1 MNLGVLLGI
10 YSNDIRLKQ
19 VAAAI
24 SLPHPRFR
32 ACLEGLHGA
41 SAAFI
46 AATAWKLS
54 DCNHVFVLSDNEEA
68 AYFHNDLEH
77 LSGAL
82 DIHYFPDSF
91 KRSGHFTEMKSSHVM
106 LRTEALSKFGTPVS
120 ITEAGNSR
128 DAGSTKLPHK
138 KVLVTYP
145 EALFEKVV
153 NPASLQRNMIQIR
166 VGEQTK
172 PEPLM
177 ARLVEL
183 GFRREDFV
191 YEPGQFAMR
200 GGILDI
206 YSFGNEHP
214 YRIELFGNEVDSIR
228 IFNPET
234 QLSERKLLSVSI
246 LPNIETRFEAGE
258 KISLL
263 DFLPENTCFWFKDF
277 DFCYG
282 KLGLMQAGLPD
293 KIELKLPADELENQF
308 QKELTQA
315 DFEDVERWKKALE
328 TRHLLEWQNQSL
340 GQFFA
345 EAPMH
350 IRFATEEQ
358 PSFNRHFELLIKDL
372 QQRSSTVLP
381 PKEIQENKLADKY
394 EIFIFAE
401 QPRQLERLRSIFED
415 QHAGFSFVPIP
426 KAISKGFIDHDQKIV
441 CYTDH
446 EIFQRYHKYAVKQA
460 YSKGKAIT
468 LRALRELQPG
478 DFVSHIDHG
487 VGVFSGLQKIEV
499 NGNMQE
505 AVRIIYKDND
515 VLYVNINSLHKIS
528 KYTGKEGHAPRVNKL
543 GSDAWEKLK
552 NKTKKQV
559 KDIAADLIKLY
570 AKRKASKGF
579 AHLPDTYLQTE
590 LEASFLYEDTPDQAK
605 ATADVKRDM
614 EAEAPMDRLVCGDVG
629 FGKTEVAI
637 RAAFKSV
644 VDGKQAAVL
653 VPTTILAY
661 QHYQTFSERLK
672 DFPCT
677 VDYVNRFKSAK
688 EKKETM
694 QRLEEGKIDIVI
706 GTHALLG
713 KDVRFKDLGLLVI
726 DEEQKFGVSAKEK
739 LRERKANVDTLTL
752 TATPIPR
759 TLQFSLMSARDL
771 SIINT
776 PPPNRQPVQ
785 TEIMGFDEF
794 AIRDA
799 IYFEVERGGQVYF
812 VHNRV
817 QSLKDMA
824 GKLQELCPDVRFVV
838 AHGQMEGHK
847 LEEALRDFI
856 ACKYDVL
863 CSTNIVESGVDIANA
878 NTIIINNAHQFG
890 LSDLH
895 QLRGR
900 VGRSNKKA
908 FCYLVAPSLITL
920 PDDSR
925 KRLQTLE
932 QFNELGSGF
941 QIAMRD
947 LDIRGAGNLLGGEQS
962 GFITD
967 MGFEM
972 YQKILAEAM
981 HELKTTDFK
990 EVFAAEL
997 ERQKDFVS
1005 DCTIDTDLE
1014 ILIPDDYVTNIPER
1028 LSLYQQ
1034 LDDLE
1039 REEDVAVFKEMLI
1052 DRFGPLPMQVENLFV
1067 ALKCRHAAKEL
1078 GFEKLILKNGQLRLY
1093 FISNPD
1099 SPYFESDS
1107 FKGIM
1112 QHIQTT
1118 ATHRARLKQVGKNFM
1133 LIADGLKGMKDV
1145 LWFLEGMA

>member
-1 MNLGVLLGI
+1 MNLGVLLGL

-19 VAAAI
+19 LAAAL
-24 SLPHPRFR
+24 SLPSPLLRGY
-32 ACLEGLHGA
+32 LDGLRG
-41 SAAFI
+41 SSTAFV
-46 AATAWKLS
+46 ATAIWQLS
-54 DCNHVFVLSDNEEA
+54 EVNHVFVLNDKEEA

-77 LSGAL
+77 LTAAL

-91 KRSGHFTEMKSSHVM
+91 KRTGNFNDLNSSHVM
-106 LRTEALSKFGTPVS
+106 LRTEALSKFGGDTV
-120 ITEAGNSR
+120 R
-128 DAGSTKLPHK
+128 K
-138 KVLVTYP
+138 KALITYP

-153 NPASLQRNMIQIR
+153 NPKSLSKNMIQIR
-166 VGEQTK
+166 VGESIK

-177 ARLVEL
+177 ARFVEL

-228 IFNPET
+228 LFNPET

-246 LPNIETRFEAGE
+246 LPNIETRFETGE

-263 DFLPENTCFWFKDF
+263 EYLPPNTAFWFKDF
-277 DFCYG
+277 DYCLGKIG
-282 KLGLMQAGLPD
+282 KLEAELPE
-293 KIELKLPADELENQF
+293 KVEIGTLDEDHEEHIQR
-308 QKELTQA
+308 ELTHA
-315 DFEDVERWKKALE
+315 DFESQQTWLSRIK
-328 TRHLLEWQNQSL
+328 TRHLLEWYNHSL
-340 GQFFA
+340 QRHTGDEPITIQ
-345 EAPMH
+345 
-350 IRFATEEQ
+350 FATEEQ
-358 PSFNRHFELLIKDL
+358 PAFNRQFDLLIKDL
-372 QQRSSTVLP
+372 KGRCSKNCTP
-381 PKEIQENKLADKY
+381 Y
-394 EIFIFAE
+394 IFAE
-401 QPRQLERLRSIFED
+401 QPKQLERLRTIFED
-415 QHAGFSFVPIP
+415 VKAEVDFVPIP
-426 KAISKGFIDHDQKIV
+426 TAISKGFVDHDHNIV
-441 CYTDH
+441 CFTDH
-446 EIFQRYHKYAVKQA
+446 QIFQRYHKYAVKQA

-468 LRALRELQPG
+468 IKALRELQPG
-478 DFVSHIDHG
+478 DYVTHIDHG
-487 VGVFSGLQKIEV
+487 VGVYSGLQKIDV

-505 AVRIIYKDND
+505 AVRIIYRDND

-528 KYTGKEGHAPRVNKL
+528 KYTGKEGSPPRVNKL

-559 KDIAADLIKLY
+559 KDIAADLIRLY

-579 AHLPDTYLQTE
+579 AHTPDTYLQTE
-590 LEASFLYEDTPDQAK
+590 LEASFFYEDTPDQAK

-614 EAEAPMDRLVCGDVG
+614 EAEGPMDRLVCGDVG

-637 RAAFKSV
+637 RAAFKTV

-661 QHYQTFSERLK
+661 QHFQTFSERLK

-677 VDYVNRFKSAK
+677 VDYINRFKSAK
-688 EKKETM
+688 EKKETL
-694 QRLEEGKIDIVI
+694 QKVEEGKIDILI
-706 GTHALLG
+706 GTHGILG
-713 KDVRFKDLGLLVI
+713 KDVKFKDLGVLII

-739 LRERKANVDTLTL
+739 LRERKASVDTLTL

-776 PPPNRQPVQ
+776 PPPNRQPVH
-785 TEIMGFDEF
+785 TEVMVFDEY

-799 IYFEVERGGQVYF
+799 IYYETERGGQVYF

-817 QSLKDMA
+817 QSLPDMMA
-824 GKLQELCPDVRFVV
+824 KLRELCPDVSFVM

-856 ACKYDVL
+856 SYKYDVL
-863 CSTNIVESGVDIANA
+863 CCTNIVESGVDISNA
-878 NTIIINNAHQFG
+878 NTIIINNSHQYG

-908 FCYLVAPSLITL
+908 FCYLLAPSMLTL

-990 EVFAAEL
+990 DVFAADL
-997 ERQKDFVS
+997 DRQKDFVT

-1014 ILIPDDYVTNIPER
+1014 ILIPDSYVENITER

-1034 LDDLE
+1034 IDELE
-1039 REEDVAVFKEMLI
+1039 RPEDVAAFREMLV
-1052 DRFGPLPMQVENLFV
+1052 DRFGTMPPQVEELFT
-1067 ALKCRHAAKEL
+1067 ALRCRHTAKEL
-1078 GFEKLILKNGQLRLY
+1078 GFEKLILKAAQLRMY

-1099 SPYFESDS
+1099 SPYFESET
-1107 FKGIM
+1107 FKAIM
-1112 QHIQTT
+1112 QHIQTS
-1118 ATHRARLKQVGKNFM
+1118 ATHKARLKQVGKNFM
-1133 LIADGLKGMKDV
+1133 LIADGLSNMGEV
-1145 LWFLEGMA
+1145 LWFLEGMNQLK

>member
-1 MNLGVLLGI
+1 MNLSVLQGF
-10 YSNDIRLKQ
+10 YNDDPRLKQ
-19 VAAAI
+19 LAAAL
-24 SLPHPRFR
+24 SLPNTRFR
-32 ACLEGLHGA
+32 AVLDGLRG
-41 SAAFI
+41 S
-46 AATAWKLS
+46 ATAFVATAVWALS
-54 DCNHVFVLSDNEEA
+54 EGNHVFVLSDKEEA

-77 LSGAL
+77 LTGAL
-82 DIHYFPDSF
+82 DVFFFPDSF
-91 KRSGHFTEMKSSHVM
+91 KRSVLYPELNSSHVM
-106 LRTEALSKFGTPVS
+106 LRTEALSKLNGKR
-120 ITEAGNSR
+120 IN
-128 DAGSTKLPHK
+128 K
-138 KVLVTYP
+138 KILVTYP

-153 NPASLQRNMIQIR
+153 NASSLATNMIQIR
-166 VGEQTK
+166 VAELLK
-172 PEPLM
+172 PDELM
-177 ARLVEL
+177 AKFVAL
-183 GFRREDFV
+183 GFKREDFV

-228 IFNPET
+228 LFNPET

-246 LPNIETRFEAGE
+246 LPNIETKFESTE

-263 DFLPENTCFWFKDF
+263 DYLPEHTTFWFKD
-277 DFCYG
+277 
-282 KLGLMQAGLPD
+282 LGFVYEKIAQMQADLPD
-293 KIELKLPADELENQF
+293 ELVLRDPEEDDPSVERRI
-308 QKELTQA
+308 LTPN
-315 DFEDVERWKKALE
+315 DFERAAEWLDKLKR
-328 TRHLLEWQNQSL
+328 RHLLEWAGKSL
-340 GQFFA
+340 A
-345 EAPMH
+345 TYVADAPPVV
-350 IRFATEEQ
+350 IPFATEEQ
-358 PSFNRHFELLIKDL
+358 PSFNRQFDLLRLDL
-372 QQRSSTVLP
+372 KARSEKQYKPFV
-381 PKEIQENKLADKY
+381 
-394 EIFIFAE
+394 FAE
-401 QPRQLERLRSIFED
+401 QAKQLERLRSIFED
-415 QHAGFSFVPIP
+415 TNAAVDFVPIP
-426 KAISKGFIDHDQKIV
+426 TSIAKGFVDHDHKLV

-446 EIFQRYHKYAVKQA
+446 QIFQRYHKYALKQA

-468 LRALRELQPG
+468 LKALRDLQPG
-478 DFVSHIDHG
+478 DYVSHIDHG
-487 VGVFSGLQKIEV
+487 VGRYSGLQKIEV

-528 KYTGKEGHAPRVNKL
+528 KFTGKEGTQPKVNKL

-559 KDIAADLIKLY
+559 KDIAADLIRLY

-579 AHLPDTYLQTE
+579 AHSPDTYLQTE
-590 LEASFLYEDTPDQAK
+590 LEASFFYEDTPDQAK

-661 QHYQTFSERLK
+661 QHFQTFSERLK

-677 VDYVNRFKSAK
+677 VDYLNRFKSAK
-688 EKKETM
+688 EKKETLKA
-694 QRLEEGKIDIVI
+694 LEEGKLDIVI
-706 GTHALLG
+706 GTHGLLG
-713 KDVRFKDLGLLVI
+713 KEVKFKDLGILII

-739 LRERKANVDTLTL
+739 LRERKAAVDTLTL

-776 PPPNRQPVQ
+776 APPNRQPVH
-785 TEIMGFDEF
+785 TEVLTFNEDI
-794 AIRDA
+794 IRDA
-799 IYFEVERGGQVYF
+799 LYFETERGGQVYF

-817 QSLKDMA
+817 QSLPDMMS
-824 GKLQELCPDVRFVV
+824 KLKALCPDLSFVM

-847 LEEALRDFI
+847 LEQALADFI
-856 ACKYDVL
+856 AYKYDVL
-863 CSTNIVESGVDIANA
+863 CCTNIVESGVDISNA
-878 NTIIINNAHQFG
+878 NTIIINNAHHYG

-900 VGRSNKKA
+900 VGRSNKKS
-908 FCYLVAPSLITL
+908 FCYLIAPPYITL

-947 LDIRGAGNLLGGEQS
+947 LDIRGAGNMLGGEQS

-981 HELKTTDFK
+981 HELKSTDFK
-990 EVFAAEL
+990 EVFAEDL
-997 ERQKDFVS
+997 ERKKDFVT
-1005 DCTIDTDLE
+1005 DCTVDTDLE
-1014 ILIPDDYVTNIPER
+1014 ILIPDSYVENITER
-1028 LSLYQQ
+1028 LSIYTQ
-1034 LDDLE
+1034 LDDLD
-1039 REEDVAVFKEMLI
+1039 RAEDVAVFKEMLV
-1052 DRFGPLPMQVENLFV
+1052 DRFGPIPPPVEDLFI
-1067 ALKCRHAAKEL
+1067 ALSCRKLAKDL
-1078 GFEKLILKNGQLRLY
+1078 GFEKLILKNRQLKLY
-1093 FISNPD
+1093 FISNPE
-1099 SPYFESDS
+1099 SPYFESDTFS
-1107 FKGIM
+1107 RIM

-1118 ATHRARLKQVGKNFM
+1118 ATHKARLKQVGTNFM
-1133 LIADGLKGMKDV
+1133 LLADGFMTMKDV

>member
-1 MNLGVLLGI
+1 MNLSVLLDT
-10 YSNDIRLKQ
+10 YRVDPRLKEL
-19 VAAAI
+19 AAAL
-24 SLPHPRFR
+24 SLPNPKLR
-32 ACLEGLHGA
+32 AHLVGLRG
-41 SAAFI
+41 SATSFV
-46 AATAWKLS
+46 ATAVWQLS
-54 DCNHVFVLSDNEEA
+54 EVNHVFVLNDKEEA
-68 AYFHNDLEH
+68 AYFHNDIEH

-91 KRSGHFTEMKSSHVM
+91 KRTGNFSDLNSSHVM
-106 LRTEALSKFGTPVS
+106 LRTEALSKFNGERV
-120 ITEAGNSR
+120 R
-128 DAGSTKLPHK
+128 K

-153 NPASLQRNMIQIR
+153 NPASLSRNMIQIR
-166 VGEQTK
+166 TGESIK
-172 PEPLM
+172 PEPMM
-177 ARLVEL
+177 ARFVEL

-228 IFNPET
+228 LFNPET

-246 LPNIETRFEAGE
+246 LPNIETKFESGE

-263 DFLPENTCFWFKDF
+263 DYLPKNTCFWFKDF
-277 DFCYG
+277 DFCLG
-282 KLGLMQAGLPD
+282 KLGQLEADMPD
-293 KIELKLPADELENQF
+293 RIELGIMDEDHEEHI
-308 QKELTQA
+308 QKELTKA
-315 DFEDVERWKKALE
+315 DFERSEKWKAAVGK
-328 TRHLLEWQNQSL
+328 RHLLEWEASSL
-340 GQFFA
+340 QKHFG
-345 EAPMH
+345 EAP
-350 IRFATEEQ
+350 ITIQFNTEEQ
-358 PSFNRHFELLIKDL
+358 PAFNRNFGLLIADL
-372 QQRSSTVLP
+372 TKRCSGQCTP
-381 PKEIQENKLADKY
+381 Y
-394 EIFIFAE
+394 MFAE
-401 QPRQLERLRSIFED
+401 QPKQLERLRTIFED
-415 QHAGFSFVPIP
+415 VKAEVNFVPIP
-426 KAISKGFIDHDQKIV
+426 TAISKGFIDNDHNLV

-446 EIFQRYHKYAVKQA
+446 QIFQRYHKYAVKQA

-468 LRALRELQPG
+468 LKALRELTPG
-478 DFVSHIDHG
+478 DFVTHIDHG

-499 NGNMQE
+499 SGNMQE

-528 KYTGKEGHAPRVNKL
+528 KYTGKEGSPPRVNKL

-552 NKTKKQV
+552 AKTKKQV

-570 AKRKASKGF
+570 AKRKASRGF
-579 AHLPDTYLQTE
+579 AHTPDTYLQTE
-590 LEASFLYEDTPDQAK
+590 LEASFFYEDTPDQAK

-614 EAEAPMDRLVCGDVG
+614 EAENPMDRLVCGDVG

-644 VDGKQAAVL
+644 VDGKQAAIL

-661 QHYQTFSERLK
+661 QHFQTFSERLK

-677 VDYVNRFKSAK
+677 VDYINRFKSAK
-688 EKKETM
+688 EKKETL
-694 QRLEEGKIDIVI
+694 QKLEEGKVDIII
-706 GTHALLG
+706 GTHGLLA
-713 KDVRFKDLGLLVI
+713 KDVKFKDLGLLVI
-726 DEEQKFGVSAKEK
+726 DEEQKFGVAAKEK
-739 LRERKANVDTLTL
+739 LRERKASVDTLTL

-776 PPPNRQPVQ
+776 PPPNRQPVH
-785 TEIMGFDEF
+785 TEVTVFDEI

-799 IYFEVERGGQVYF
+799 LYYETERGGQVYF

-817 QSLKDMA
+817 QSLPDMM
-824 GKLQELCPDVRFVV
+824 GKLKELCPDLNFVM

-847 LEEALRDFI
+847 LEQALADFI
-856 ACKYDVL
+856 AYKYDVL
-863 CSTNIVESGVDIANA
+863 CCTNIVESGVDISNA
-878 NTIIINNAHQFG
+878 NTIIINNAHNYG

-908 FCYLVAPSLITL
+908 FCYLIAPPYITL

-967 MGFEM
+967 MGFEI

-990 EVFAAEL
+990 DVFAADL
-997 ERQKDFVS
+997 DRQKDFVT

-1014 ILIPDDYVTNIPER
+1014 LLIPDSYVENITER

-1034 LDDLE
+1034 LDELE
-1039 REEDVAVFKEMLI
+1039 RPEDVAVFKEMLI
-1052 DRFGPLPMQVENLFV
+1052 DRFGPLPEPVENLFT
-1067 ALKCRHAAKEL
+1067 ALRCRHVAKEL
-1078 GFEKLILKNGQLRLY
+1078 GFEKLILKNSQLRLY

-1099 SPYFESDS
+1099 SPYFESDT

-1112 QHIQTT
+1112 QHIQTA
-1118 ATHRARLKQVGKNFM
+1118 ATHKARLKQVGKNFM
-1133 LIADGLKGMKDV
+1133 LLAEGFGGMGEV
-1145 LWFLEGMA
+1145 LWFLEGMVSASITK